1 MGYMA
6 IAEESGAD
14 SRDAVL
20 SFLMRLGFLEQGV
33 PYPSNLSQAQEVVL
47 KDLVTFG
54 LVYMRKLNSKRYY
67 TTPLAIRLLSCAAHA
82 EAGPSQRG
90 FLVLETNFR
99 LYSYTDSPLWVG
111 QHVES
116 AVRAVPQLTGPG
128 LLGPARQAAGRAT
141 HPGRAAKPLRARWE
155 AAVRP
160 CDPAEVA
167 DSAALTSQVQV
178 ISEFA
183 ELLYQLP
190 NLVVAQVTRE
200 SVLRAVDCGVST
212 QQIVDFLE
220 RNAHPLMAAL
230 TPILPETVV
239 DQMRL
244 WAAERD
250 RLRAAPAR
258 LYENFVSFAVFDEAE
273 QYARDIGVYLFSRRQ
288 QTPKMCALVVA
299 ADAHDRMRSFLKSQQ
314 RPRAGS

>member
-54 LVYMRKLNSKRYY
+54 LVYMRKLSSKRYY

-111 QHVES
+111 QRVER

-128 LLGPARQAAGRAT
+128 LLAAGRAT
-141 HPGRAAKPLRARWE
+141 HPGAGRE
-155 AAVRP
+155 AAQGPMEGLRCGRATRP
-160 CDPAEVA
+160 K
-167 DSAALTSQVQV
+167 S
-178 ISEFA
+178 
-183 ELLYQLP
+183 
-190 NLVVAQVTRE
+190 
-200 SVLRAVDCGVST
+200 
-212 QQIVDFLE
+212 
-220 RNAHPLMAAL
+220 
-230 TPILPETVV
+230 PIP
-239 DQMRL
+239 
-244 WAAERD
+244 
-250 RLRAAPAR
+250 
-258 LYENFVSFAVFDEAE
+258 
-273 QYARDIGVYLFSRRQ
+273 RR
-288 QTPKMCALVVA
+288 
-299 ADAHDRMRSFLKSQQ
+299 
-314 RPRAGS
+314 